1 MASKLPLTFFKGP
14 LGLQN
19 ISTNERASFL
29 ELVQAVLDKYDNISS
44 ENKVIQTIEK
54 QSGSNSQPS
63 FHFIQQAVVKE
74 FNVTCQ
80 ELDMKDNVS
89 RLSSP
94 SSFTKK
100 KRKIA
105 SVSKANNSQSSSK
118 TTKKQSAATL
128 PKTISTIMTE
138 YMPMNKDFIQ
148 KIMVYDILSTWS
160 QLDMFNHFKT

>member
-74 FNVTCQ
+74 FN
-80 ELDMKDNVS
+80 DMKDNVS